1 MFIST
6 FSHFEAYVQDVV
18 CEIFTFHG
26 GITEFLALARRRSGV
41 FSRAER
47 IERFPELKPLSEA
60 RKKGKDGKYQ
70 KCLQILEGKG
80 FIFPSQ
86 MISAYGIKKLADAV
100 SKSGFR
106 AGRISEIV
114 FDGLGLPH
122 DQSMEENIA
131 RIREIRNDIAHGR
144 RRSYQLKASIDDL
157 KLMRQYALA
166 IDQHVLAHYMI
177 IDDV

>member
-1 MFIST
+1 MLSVK
-6 FSHFEAYVQDVV
+6 YLL
-18 CEIFTFHG
+18 FTAALQS
-26 GITEFLALARRRSGV
+26 FLPWREEDRGV

-144 RRSYQLKASIDDL
+144 RRSYQLKASINDL

-166 IDQHVLAHYMI
+166 IDQYVLTRYMI